1 MKSWIKHISA
11 RTPARTSNSTRKSSI
26 KNIGREGERHAAQYL
41 RRKGYRIISLRE
53 RDFLGE
59 LDIIA
64 FHRSSSTL
72 VFVEVKTLRSSKP
85 GHPADKVDF
94 RKQQKI
100 TRAALRYLKR
110 RNLLGTRARFDVISI
125 RWPYKHDQPSELSH
139 FISAFE
145 ASENYQMF

>member
-1 MKSWIKHISA
+1 MKTWIKQILA
-11 RTPARTSNSTRKSSI
+11 TTPARTRDNTRNSSVR
-26 KNIGREGERHAAQYL
+26 NIGQAGERHAAQYL
-41 RRKGYRIISLRE
+41 RRKGYHIITLQE

-64 FHRSSSTL
+64 FDKSSSTL
-72 VFVEVKTLRSSKP
+72 VFVEVKTLCSSKP

-110 RNLLGTRARFDVISI
+110 NNLLGARARFDVISI
-125 RWPYKHDQPSELSH
+125 RWPYGHDEPSELSH

-145 ASENYQMF
+145 ASGNYQLF